1 MSVAGLICIKPGQ
14 RTRLI
19 YRTITYHGRKNEKK
33 GFGIAELQTLL
44 TAAHN
49 QLRAPIVLVW
59 DNLNAHVGPTMRAFI
74 DGRPWLTAFRL
85 PAYAPELNPA
95 EGVWAN
101 LKGRLRNLAVRGVDQ
116 LTAIIKSHLKRMQY
130 RPGLLDGII
139 AGTGLHLAQP
149 P

>member
-1 MSVAGLICIKPGQ
+1 
-14 RTRLI
+14 
-19 YRTITYHGRKNEKK
+19 
-33 GFGIAELQTLL
+33 
-44 TAAHN
+44 
-49 QLRAPIVLVW
+49 
-59 DNLNAHVGPTMRAFI
+59 
-74 DGRPWLTAFRL
+74 
-85 PAYAPELNPA
+85 
-95 EGVWAN
+95 VWAN